1 MNLTTMRQLPGWGD
15 LGEGELRSLGNYGVE
30 RWFRAGASLQEPG
43 TAIPG
48 LAMITQGE
56 LQSLLLVKDLA
67 LKVELLGPGRWL
79 GTEAMTEGAS
89 SFLSA
94 RAMSDV
100 RIVVVGMEQVER
112 LRASPTPLSLR
123 IFRSLLLSTAQT
135 EARLGALSAQVAA
148 LQAAAAKPTRHDLL
162 TLGFA
167 KLSIG
172 VQSAAAPLDRNG
184 VELVQHDGVAIA
196 ANFRPLR

>member
-1 MNLTTMRQLPGWGD
+1 VLAALTHG
-15 LGEGELRSLGNYGVE
+15 
-30 RWFRAGASLQEPG
+30 
-43 TAIPG
+43 
-48 LAMITQGE
+48 
-56 LQSLLLVKDLA
+56 
-67 LKVELLGPGRWL
+67 
-79 GTEAMTEGAS
+79 
-89 SFLSA
+89 
-94 RAMSDV
+94 
-100 RIVVVGMEQVER
+100 EQVER
-112 LRASPTPLSLR
+112 LRTNPTPLSLR
-123 IFRSLLLSTAQT
+123 IFRSLMLSTAQT
-135 EARLGALSAQVAA
+135 EARLGALSAQVAS

>member
-1 MNLTTMRQLPGWGD
+1 MNLTTMRQMPGWSD

-30 RWFRAGASLQEPG
+30 RWFRAGAPLQEQG

-48 LAMITQGE
+48 VALITQGD
-56 LQSLLLVKDLA
+56 LQTLMLVKDLA

-79 GTEAMTEGAS
+79 GTEAMTEATTS
-89 SFLSA
+89 YLSA

-100 RIVVVGMEQVER
+100 RVVVIGMDQIER
-112 LRASPTPLSLR
+112 LRATPTPLSLR

-135 EARLGALSAQVAA
+135 EARMGALSAQVVE
-148 LQAAAAKPTRHDLL
+148 LQAATAKPSRHDLL
-162 TLGFA
+162 SFGFA